1 VATCP
6 LEVVKTRL
14 QAKSN
19 KSDFMVK
26 HRFGFGTIN
35 AILTLLKTEGF
46 FALYRGL
53 GAHITGAFPSRAISF
68 FIYGNLKGKIETTEI
83 SQVNKNLVPL
93 ISALVAGFCV
103 VTITQPIWLAK
114 TRLQLQTLSAKETL
128 YNGIVDCLRKT
139 YRNEG
144 LHGLYRGMGA
154 SYLGLT
160 ETALQFVLYENLKNR
175 LINFKKNNKYDNK
188 GLSILEYLGVSSFA
202 KLLASLATY
211 PHEVI
216 RTRLRE
222 QKSGVPKYKGPIH
235 GMAVL
240 YREEGVRGLYGGLS
254 AHLIRVVPNAAILF
268 LTYELTLAL
277 SVKLIRKE

>member
-1 VATCP
+1 MSWRATEEEKRFAPFWAHFVGGGLGGLFGAVATCP

-175 LINFKKNNKYDNK
+175 LINFKKKIINMIIKVYQ
-188 GLSILEYLGVSSFA
+188 Y
-202 KLLASLATY
+202 
-211 PHEVI
+211 
-216 RTRLRE
+216 
-222 QKSGVPKYKGPIH
+222 
-235 GMAVL
+235 
-240 YREEGVRGLYGGLS
+240 
-254 AHLIRVVPNAAILF
+254 
-268 LTYELTLAL
+268 
-277 SVKLIRKE
+277 